1 MDAADNSILYVAS
14 HGMEDSYRA
23 TLIFAAANA
32 AVQKGA
38 GLVRVALL
46 GEATW
51 LVNPAIARNFSLGP
65 LTQYPR
71 PQLFDLISK
80 FLTFATS
87 NTDKAAIGV

>member
-1 MDAADNSILYVAS
+1 MDAAADSILYVAS

-32 AVQKGA
+32 AVQKGV
-38 GLVRVALL
+38 GIVRVALL

-51 LVNPAIARNFSLGP
+51 LVNDAIRQNFSLGP

-71 PQLFDLISK
+71 PQLLDLVNT
-80 FLTFATS
+80 FLGYATKNS
-87 NTDKAAIGV
+87 AQAAIGV